1 MDKTIVT
8 NKKAFHDYFI
18 EQTFEAGI
26 ILEGNEV
33 KSLRLGNV
41 NLNDSYAFL
50 AKDGIIYLSGA
61 HISPYSKGSYFNPD
75 PRRDRILLL
84 NKTEIRKIRSKT
96 LQKGY
101 TLVPLKLYF
110 KQGLVKVELGIA
122 KGKELHDK
130 RETLKEKDMKRAIER
145 DTKSY

>member
-18 EQTFEAGI
+18 EQTFETGI

>member
-130 RETLKEKDMKRAIER
+130 RETLKEKDMKRTIER